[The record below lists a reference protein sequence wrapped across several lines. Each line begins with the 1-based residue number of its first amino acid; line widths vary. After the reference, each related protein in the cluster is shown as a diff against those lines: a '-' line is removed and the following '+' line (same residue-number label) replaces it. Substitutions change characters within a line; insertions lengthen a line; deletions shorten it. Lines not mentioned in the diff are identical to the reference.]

1 MSQNQHQEEKLETFF
16 GLREENE
23 KKNKLVGKKEREI
36 ERNNYGSKKER
47 KNNGREKER
56 RCLKNIETKNRVP
69 THIA

>member
-1 MSQNQHQEEKLETFF
+1 METFF

-56 RCLKNIETKNRVP
+56 KNNGRKKERRCLKNIETKNRVP